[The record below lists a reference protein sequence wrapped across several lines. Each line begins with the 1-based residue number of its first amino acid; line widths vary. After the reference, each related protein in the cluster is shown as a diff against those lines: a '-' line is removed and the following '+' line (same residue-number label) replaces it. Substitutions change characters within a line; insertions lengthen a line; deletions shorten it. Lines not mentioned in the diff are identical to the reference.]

1 MKTFMVFKN
10 RTLVPHVRLDKKK
23 PAFTLAEV
31 LITLGII
38 GIVAAMTIPTLM
50 THLTHK
56 KLESQLK
63 KTYSELNIAAR
74 NFYEHEDM
82 SVHDADI
89 MLNKDMDKTNQ
100 FYFSDE
106 LLNKF
111 MSYYKGFQR
120 QTGQSD
126 RWITFDNKNKISQKD
141 LNGTITD
148 YYPCDRS
155 AVATDLAGRNYALDD
170 TSAYNNT
177 DFGPKICV
185 DINGID
191 KPNRLGYDRF
201 VFVFT
206 EDAVVPYT
214 GNSYNMLAQNQ
225 TDEKEIA
232 KNCSYTK
239 TPAFSC
245 AYFALQDKSPTG
257 NGSYWKNFLK

>member
-1 MKTFMVFKN
+1 MKILIDLSTYK
-10 RTLVPHVRLDKKK
+10 TLELKKSI
-23 PAFTLAEV
+23 AFTLAEV
-31 LITLGII
+31 LITLAIVGII
-38 GIVAAMTIPTLM
+38 AAMTIPTLM
-50 THLTHK
+50 THLTHR

-74 NFYEHEDM
+74 NFYAHEDM

-89 MLNKDMDKTNQ
+89 MLNKDMDKTNT

-120 QTGQSD
+120 QTVANDS
-126 RWITFDNKNKISQKD
+126 WVTFDNKNKINQKNLD
-141 LNGTITD
+141 GTNITR
-148 YYPCDRS
+148 YPCDRS
-155 AVATDLAGRNYALDD
+155 AVATDLVGRNYALDD
-170 TSAYNNT
+170 TSAYGNT

-214 GNSYNMLAQNQ
+214 GDSWNNLNENQ

-232 KNCSYTK
+232 KNCSYSNSPN

-245 AYFALQDKSPTG
+245 AYFALQDKSPSG

>member
-1 MKTFMVFKN
+1 MKILIDLSTYK
-10 RTLVPHVRLDKKK
+10 TLELKKSI
-23 PAFTLAEV
+23 AFTLAEV
-31 LITLGII
+31 LITLAIVGII
-38 GIVAAMTIPTLM
+38 AAMTIQTLM

-74 NFYEHEDM
+74 NFYAHEDM

-89 MLNKDMDKTNQ
+89 MLNKDMDKTNT
-100 FYFSDE
+100 FYLSDE

-120 QTGQSD
+120 QTVAND
-126 RWITFDNKNKISQKD
+126 RWVTFDNKNKINQKNLD
-141 LNGTITD
+141 GTNITS
-148 YYPCDRS
+148 YPCDRS
-155 AVATDLAGRNYALDD
+155 AVATDLVGRNYALDD
-170 TSAYNNT
+170 TSAYGNT

-214 GNSYNMLAQNQ
+214 GDSWQDLNENQ

-232 KNCSYTK
+232 KNCSYSNSPN

-245 AYFALQDKSPTG
+245 AYFALQDKSPSG